1 MPVTLAVWQLFNL
14 NLKIVSPNTRHRLI
28 CVSGGFSQMY
38 AYVCD
43 WLGFPY
49 REEVQWVSVS
59 VCVCVHAHT
68 RSPTLIYTV
77 IRTRPHSYTY
87 MHTRTP
93 THTVTR
99 SCVHTGNN
107 STCTQT
113 LDTCPFLSLCPH
125 RAFLLTPFLAR
136 VISNL
141 PGSLSDPLCV
151 LPAAPPLTR
160 PVDVTALCFW

>member
-1 MPVTLAVWQLFNL
+1 
-14 NLKIVSPNTRHRLI
+14 
-28 CVSGGFSQMY
+28 MY

-93 THTVTR
+93 TQSHAVVYTQAIIAHAHRLSILVRFFLFVPTVR
-99 SCVHTGNN
+99 FC
-107 STCTQT
+107 
-113 LDTCPFLSLCPH
+113 
-125 RAFLLTPFLAR
+125 
-136 VISNL
+136 
-141 PGSLSDPLCV
+141 
-151 LPAAPPLTR
+151 
-160 PVDVTALCFW
+160 